1 MQIGPKIINIYNSE
15 KQRQRKAAIEINDFI
30 KLATDSYGRISVR
43 DMDDLLRFLIKH
55 APEYFEIINLRK
67 CEFFKMKPRSPDLNS
82 LVSKLK
88 GLIAERNKV

>member
-1 MQIGPKIINIYNSE
+1 
-15 KQRQRKAAIEINDFI
+15 
-30 KLATDSYGRISVR
+30 
-43 DMDDLLRFLIKH
+43 MDDLLRFLIKH